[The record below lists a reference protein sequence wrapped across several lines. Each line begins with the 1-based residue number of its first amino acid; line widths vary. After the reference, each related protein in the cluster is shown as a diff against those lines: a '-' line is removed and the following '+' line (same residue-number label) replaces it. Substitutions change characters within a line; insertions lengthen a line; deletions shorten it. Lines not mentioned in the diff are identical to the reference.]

1 MLTPCYSAQE
11 RRAYKGAIA
20 IFDCTWPP
28 EWPREEIPMK
38 SSFEVM
44 YPEALKEKVLK
55 NWKAF
60 GFKEVK

>member
-1 MLTPCYSAQE
+1 
-11 RRAYKGAIA
+11 
-20 IFDCTWPP
+20 
-28 EWPREEIPMK
+28 MK

-55 NWKAF
+55 NWEGF